1 MLSARFILECGDN
14 GAGTGVDEM
23 GFIVGTGAFRR
34 RKKRYKFIGTNKR
47 QPKKLK

>member
-23 GFIVGTGAFRR
+23 GFILGTGAIRR
-34 RKKRYKFIGTNKR
+34 RKKKI
-47 QPKKLK
+47 